1 MIVQNKLDVALS
13 KKKWFI
19 WVFIALLVV
28 GVAVAVIAWRFA
40 PASNPNL
47 SVEHVLTAQK
57 NGECEAYK
65 NFTTENFRNTLYPD
79 GFECNKITDGSW
91 AGFTERGVRITWR
104 LVETKIADDASEGQI
119 KTEILIAEGDN
130 GITSTETF
138 ALIKEGEIWKID
150 SIVK

>member
-1 MIVQNKLDVALS
+1 MIVQSKLGVASS
-13 KKKWFI
+13 KKHWFI
-19 WVFIALLVV
+19 WVFIALVVV
-28 GVAVAVIAWRFA
+28 GVVTAVIAWRLA
-40 PASNPNL
+40 PASSPNL

-79 GFECNKITDGSW
+79 GFECSKITAGAW
-91 AGFTERGVRITWR
+91 VGFTERGVRITWR
-104 LVETKIADDASEGQI
+104 LVESKIADDAGEAQI